1 MPNCELQTHSMEK
14 LKLGQKGRV
23 VKIESTSK
31 EIKRRLLDMGITP
44 GVIVEIK
51 RIAPLGDPYDIKIRD
66 YDLCI
71 RKSDLALIEVH
82 PL

>member
-1 MPNCELQTHSMEK
+1 MPNCELQK
-14 LKLGQKGRV
+14 LSLDTLKTGQKGRV
-23 VKIESTSK
+23 ITIESTNK

-44 GVIVEIK
+44 GVIVEVK
-51 RIAPLGDPYDIKIRD
+51 RIAPLGDPYDIRVRD

-71 RKSDLALIEVH
+71 RRSDLALIEVH